1 MTTEIS
7 SDLGLRVGTNGT
19 DYSGSE
25 MPRPRTKN
33 MAHAAS
39 SGMDQNIISW
49 LHLMRSMQE
58 ILRGHPLQDES
69 CQLNVI
75 QWQVLWNLDQLVSR
89 VKALLTIGAEWRK
102 AGANSFADNEP
113 GDASTQL
120 LDLANSFET
129 NDNRRIADDHR
140 VRDTCPMVRISE
152 IHADGGAAKTYL
164 AAPGSPDL
172 DLLPYEIVGCAFLVD
187 YRCHSH
193 KAFLLFTV
201 HSCCGVR
208 NCLARTVRS
217 MSNCFR
223 LICFRYQR

>member
-69 CQLNVI
+69 CQLNVT
-75 QWQVLWNLDQLVSR
+75 QWQVLWNLDQLISW
-89 VKALLTIGAEWRK
+89 VKALLAIGTEWGK
-102 AGANSFADNEP
+102 AGEI
-113 GDASTQL
+113 GRASCR
-120 LDLANSFET
+120 E
-129 NDNRRIADDHR
+129 R
-140 VRDTCPMVRISE
+140 VRE
-152 IHADGGAAKTYL
+152 
-164 AAPGSPDL
+164 
-172 DLLPYEIVGCAFLVD
+172 
-187 YRCHSH
+187 
-193 KAFLLFTV
+193 
-201 HSCCGVR
+201 
-208 NCLARTVRS
+208 
-217 MSNCFR
+217 
-223 LICFRYQR
+223 